1 MTLAP
6 GPNTFRITA
15 IDRVGN
21 SSEKSYTVT
30 LAPLMIAVTD
40 PPDGFTTTSD
50 SLTVT
55 GTFAGPPNTRI
66 TVNGVEATL
75 AGGHF
80 SSQVTLALGANS
92 IDIVATSPDGA
103 ATSTSLQVSRSN
115 GAPPPAITFYSPA
128 DGDTF
133 VAPASIQVTAGATNA
148 DRSQAFVEVSN
159 NSPAGFSAGAGE
171 SGFADYF
178 WHEVPEGTYEI
189 IAAVTDTY
197 GTTTTKSITV
207 TVLPDPAEKQFR
219 DIWMGLVTALRAGDQ
234 ARALAFLTDGA
245 RERYAP
251 VFATLQADMGAI
263 FDSVQSIRGV
273 ALDEYVAEFA
283 VTRLIDGELNV
294 FFIYFAKD
302 GTGQWKLD
310 SM

>member
-178 WHEVPEGTYEI
+178 WHEVP
-189 IAAVTDTY
+189 
-197 GTTTTKSITV
+197 
-207 TVLPDPAEKQFR
+207 
-219 DIWMGLVTALRAGDQ
+219 
-234 ARALAFLTDGA
+234 
-245 RERYAP
+245 
-251 VFATLQADMGAI
+251 
-263 FDSVQSIRGV
+263 
-273 ALDEYVAEFA
+273 
-283 VTRLIDGELNV
+283 
-294 FFIYFAKD
+294 
-302 GTGQWKLD
+302 
-310 SM
+310 